1 MRDRSIDIHR
11 TIAGVPP
18 GDPRVVH
25 HRDEDKTNNS
35 PANLEP
41 EDRAA
46 HTAAHNKAR
55 GLSKLRKAL
64 RTTQGK
70 EEKLY

>member
-1 MRDRSIDIHR
+1 MRDRPTDIHR
-11 TIAGVPP
+11 TIAGMLP
-18 GDPRVVH
+18 GDSRIVH

-41 EDRAA
+41 EDRAV

-70 EEKLY
+70 EDKLY